1 MTFFNSNFVST
12 AMFFLYVALA
22 MAGSH
27 SANAIAE
34 EKPNSL
40 PNILIVT
47 ADDLNYD
54 SVGVFGCKIPG
65 ITPNIDKLA
74 SQGMRFDHAHGN
86 TAVCQPCR
94 QSWMT
99 GRFPHNNG
107 AEGFEPIDLDVPT
120 LPEQLKHLGFI
131 NGILGKEIHHQPT
144 DRYFWDF
151 IPFKTEDPPVW
162 RTGHS
167 RHPGLFHRYSEKF
180 FAMAKQQNRPF
191 FLLANSHDPHRP
203 FIGNDANAWG
213 EHSLPV
219 TKEFTPEEID
229 MLGYLPDIPKVRKEV
244 AQYYGNVY
252 RCDQNIGSVLRALKE
267 SGLEDNTLVI
277 FLADHGAAFPFAKA
291 QCYLNSTK
299 TPLIVKW
306 PGKVKPDAVD
316 SRHFVTGVDLM
327 PTVMEA
333 VGLAPLDGLDGESL
347 MPLLEGKKQGDRKYA
362 FSTFYQI
369 FAQIRYPMRKVQ
381 DAEFAYIYNFWA
393 DNKLGMTG
401 DSSGG
406 ITWKA
411 MIEAGKTDAQI
422 AERVALYKHRV
433 LEEFYN
439 VKEDPDGLNNLA
451 NDPAYANELKRFRKQ
466 MLAMMKK
473 YDDPAYEAYRDR
485 KKPGVIEAFMAAQR
499 EKAKKTGQNIR
510 F

>member
-1 MTFFNSNFVST
+1 MTPLNSHLRMTAVLILFAVLGMTGCHTANSNS
-12 AMFFLYVALA
+12 
-22 MAGSH
+22 GQ
-27 SANAIAE
+27 
-34 EKPNSL
+34 KPTPL

-65 ITPNIDKLA
+65 ITPNIDRLA
-74 SQGMRFDHAHGN
+74 SQGMKFNHAHVN

-107 AEGFEPIDLDVPT
+107 AEGFEPIDPDVPT
-120 LPEQLKHLGFI
+120 LPEQLKRLGYL

-144 DRYFWDF
+144 ERYFWDF

-167 RHPGLFHRYSEKF
+167 RHPELFHRYSGKF
-180 FAMAKQQNRPF
+180 FEMAKQQNKPF
-191 FLLANSHDPHRP
+191 FLIANSHDPHRP
-203 FIGNDANAWG
+203 FIGNDARAWG
-213 EHSLPV
+213 DHPLPV
-219 TKEFTPEEID
+219 TREFTPEEID
-229 MLGYLPDIPKVRKEV
+229 MLGYLPDIPSVRKEV

-277 FLADHGAAFPFAKA
+277 FLADHGAPFPFAKA

-306 PGKVKPDAVD
+306 PGKVKPGTVDA
-316 SRHFVTGVDLM
+316 RHFVTGIDLM

-333 VGLAPLDGLDGESL
+333 AGLAPLDGLEGESL
-347 MPLLEGKKQGDRKYA
+347 MPLLEGKKQGERAYA

-369 FAQIRYPMRKVQ
+369 FARIRYPMRKVQ

-393 DNKLGMTG
+393 DGELGMTG
-401 DSSGG
+401 DSTGG
-406 ITWKA
+406 ITWRA
-411 MIEAGKTDAQI
+411 MLEAAKTDPRI

-433 LEEFYN
+433 TEEFYN
-439 VKEDPDGLNNLA
+439 VKQDPDGLKNLA
-451 NDPAYANELKRFRKQ
+451 KDPAYADELERFRKQ
-466 MLAMMKK
+466 MLVMMKQ
-473 YDDPAYEAYRDR
+473 YGDPAYEAYRDR
-485 KKPGVIEAFMAAQR
+485 NKPGVIEAFMAAQR
-499 EKAKKTGQNIR
+499 EQAKQTGRNIR